1 MNQLFENYKSQLLQ
15 VFEKDIFV
23 EFCIFHDTQFKNV
36 DFAYEF
42 ISGQMYK

>member
-23 EFCIFHDTQFKNV
+23 DFSIFHDTQFKNV